1 MQCWVDLSGGTN
13 FRFYKS
19 KECRLMET
27 PEKTLS
33 LAFMKVEQS
42 LNRLRW
48 PHAPFLNK
56 FLFYFV

>member
-33 LAFMKVEQS
+33 LAFMKVE
-42 LNRLRW
+42 
-48 PHAPFLNK
+48 
-56 FLFYFV
+56 

>member
-13 FRFYKS
+13 FSFYKS

-42 LNRLRW
+42 LNRRRW

-56 FLFYFV
+56 FLFYFI

>member
-19 KECRLMET
+19 KECRLMEA

-33 LAFMKVEQS
+33 LTFMAVKQS
-42 LNRLRW
+42 LNGRRW
-48 PHAPFLNK
+48 PFAPFLDK

>member
-13 FRFYKS
+13 FHFYKS
-19 KECRLMET
+19 KECRLLEA

-42 LNRLRW
+42 LNRRGW
-48 PHAPFLNK
+48 PFAPLLDEL
-56 FLFYFV
+56 LFYFV